1 MERVLT
7 PDEKL
12 RRAEEIYYKR
22 KVTNARENIKT
33 VNVPVS
39 NQKYLVKKMIIQ
51 IVICFLIYCTYYVIK
66 NYNFIFSKDVI
77 EKTNQ
82 VLSYDIDIQEMY
94 CKVANYINNY
104 KYFTQQ
110 NEEVSQEEN
119 LQGKDIE
126 NTENTNDVDN
136 VDNIET
142 EENNNEQE
150 TKVETLSASVENAE
164 VIKVDESSLNQAQL
178 DANEIKQKYSLINP
192 IKGQIT
198 SRFGVRTQTE
208 EVISPYHVGLDIAA
222 NAGTVILSSMDGTV
236 VEAGELSGYG
246 NCIQI
251 QKDDVLTIY
260 GHCSKVYVN
269 KGDNIIQGQQIGEVA
284 QTGNATG
291 PHLHF
296 EIRKSGR
303 YVDPEMILEV

>member
-39 NQKYLVKKMIIQ
+39 NQKYLLKKMMIQ
-51 IVICFLIYCTYYVIK
+51 IVICLLIYCSYYVIK

-82 VLSYDIDIQEMY
+82 VLSYDIDIQEIY

-119 LQGKDIE
+119 LQGNDIE

-192 IKGQIT
+192 IRGQIT

-269 KGDNIIQGQQIGEVA
+269 KGDNIIQGQQIGEVG